1 MENLG
6 FSTQFKTISKFER
19 ALQTKLGD
27 FWMLRGEHQALK
39 LFHQMSLRVPAYKDF
54 LKKNKVNPQNVH
66 TIKDFLRLPT
76 IDKNNYLR
84 AYPLD
89 MLCWD
94 GKLAEGQYVIST
106 TSGST
111 GEPFYFPHTKEQN
124 LQYAAVAELYL
135 RTNFTIH
142 KKTTLYIDAFPMGAW
157 IGGVFT
163 YDAIRII
170 ADRGYA
176 LSVITPGV
184 HKQEVIKA

>member
-111 GEPFYFPHTKEQN
+111 GEPFYFPRTEDGDA
-124 LQYAAVAELYL
+124 QYQ
-135 RTNFTIH
+135 
-142 KKTTLYIDAFPMGAW
+142 YIADLFFRNQW
-157 IGGVFT
+157 NK
-163 YDAIRII
+163 AIRP
-170 ADRGYA
+170 
-176 LSVITPGV
+176 LSWLVKKFWPIVWKDDKGQLVRWTDEDLV
-184 HKQEVIKA
+184 NLKLSERL